1 MIKNRRIRKFRAYVW
16 MMIAISRMKKS
27 INDSKIY
34 GSSGLLRYTNKS
46 LSNRNSID
54 DYNGFADQI
63 L

>member
-1 MIKNRRIRKFRAYVW
+1 